1 MEAGMITMT
10 DITCN
15 YCGKKSAKKLTEIK
29 RQRKKGKKIF
39 YCNRVCAGKDHV
51 KHLHKYA
58 GKFNTNLISN
68 NRLDKHTEFR
78 WYMKNIIK
86 NSKAK
91 NQIHDIDLEYIKNLW
106 EEQDGVCPFAK
117 QKLELRTHT
126 SKQKAGPYSASLD
139 RIDNNKGYIRGNIRF
154 VSLIFNYARNTFSDE
169 QVLEFCKQVT
179 SNV

>member
-1 MEAGMITMT
+1 
-10 DITCN
+10 
-15 YCGKKSAKKLTEIK
+15 
-29 RQRKKGKKIF
+29 
-39 YCNRVCAGKDHV
+39 
-51 KHLHKYA
+51 
-58 GKFNTNLISN
+58 
-68 NRLDKHTEFR
+68 
-78 WYMKNIIK
+78 MKNIIK